1 MATRFW
7 RLRMFA
13 RGILG
18 EDAEDGAE
26 SGEDDLAK
34 VIRGCSGWI
43 RLGCSFRLLYVEL
56 FVTFAIRCGVHQSL
70 NNAFWVC

>member
-7 RLRMFA
+7 RFHFNWIDDVANWRQLRMFA

-26 SGEDDLAK
+26 SGEDK
-34 VIRGCSGWI
+34 R
-43 RLGCSFRLLYVEL
+43 
-56 FVTFAIRCGVHQSL
+56 
-70 NNAFWVC
+70 